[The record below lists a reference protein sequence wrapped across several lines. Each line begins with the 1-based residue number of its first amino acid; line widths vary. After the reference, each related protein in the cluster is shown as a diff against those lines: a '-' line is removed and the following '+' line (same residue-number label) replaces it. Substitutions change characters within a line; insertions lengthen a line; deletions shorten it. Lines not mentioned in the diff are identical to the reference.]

1 MKVYMTNTF
10 TSIFP
15 FGIIAKGEILEE
27 KHLDAL
33 GEATIA
39 DMVARNALKVID
51 VPDREPDKAANE
63 GSAGSENPQNTGHG
77 EAADTDKDSD
87 GQNADTD
94 EEGEA
99 DETAEDDP
107 GDEEDEPEEID
118 MDAMDEVVGV
128 QPAEAPVEPAEA
140 PAEKPVSRR
149 KSTVNKDEGGKQK

>member
-39 DMVARNALKVID
+39 DMVARKALKVID
-51 VPDREPDKAANE
+51 VPDRKPDKAANE
-63 GSAGSENPQNTGHG
+63 DSAGSKNPQNTGHG
-77 EAADTDKDSD
+77 EAADADKDSD

-94 EEGEA
+94 EEGET
-99 DETAEDDP
+99 DETAEDGQD
-107 GDEEDEPEEID
+107 DEEDEPEEID
-118 MDAMDEVVGV
+118 MDAMDEVVGD
-128 QPAEAPVEPAEA
+128 QPAEVPAEPADA
-140 PAEKPVSRR
+140 PTEKPASRR
-149 KSTVNKDEGGKQK
+149 KNTAKKDKGGKQK